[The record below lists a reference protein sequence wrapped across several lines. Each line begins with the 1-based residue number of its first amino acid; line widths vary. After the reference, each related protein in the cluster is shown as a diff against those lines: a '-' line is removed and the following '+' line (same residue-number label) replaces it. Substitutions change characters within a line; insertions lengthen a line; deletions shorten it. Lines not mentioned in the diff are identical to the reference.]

1 MSAPRRIAQ
10 EQVGALGPGSLH
22 AEEADVA
29 STAFDRGASDVT
41 VPRSLDA
48 FIRDRFRTTLEEK
61 PTAHRNHTHKVQES
75 PTMKCAA
82 RTKAEI
88 EYTVML
94 AVLNFQT
101 EFMKSTYTRAQVHIS
116 DHIIEVALTRS
127 ASVPAEERLAQSPEG
142 RALLEQVYTALFKS
156 GESLL
161 RTEIEKGLGVKVH
174 QIFVDF
180 DVLSGTHTIL
190 FRLAEPLHAA
200 SPG

>member
-1 MSAPRRIAQ
+1 MNRSHVAQGQVSTFSPRSA
-10 EQVGALGPGSLH
+10 GSED
-22 AEEADVA
+22 AEAAAV
-29 STAFDRGASDVT
+29 TFGRGATDDA

-61 PTAHRNHTHKVQES
+61 RTAHRSHTHNVQES

-88 EYTVML
+88 EYAVML

-101 EFMKSTYTRAQVHIS
+101 EFMKSSYTRAQVRVS
-116 DHIIEVALTRS
+116 DHIIEVTLTRS
-127 ASVPAEERLAQSPEG
+127 AFIPAEERLAQSQSG

-156 GESLL
+156 GEALL
-161 RTEIEKGLGVKVH
+161 RAELEKGLGVKVH
-174 QIFVDF
+174 QILVDF

-190 FRLAEPLHAA
+190 VRLVEPLHAA

>member
-1 MSAPRRIAQ
+1 MSAPRAAHG
-10 EQVGALGPGSLH
+10 QVSAFRPKSMH
-22 AEEADVA
+22 AEEAEAAPAPFDGG
-29 STAFDRGASDVT
+29 TAHEAA
-41 VPRSLDA
+41 PRSLDA

-61 PTAHRNHTHKVQES
+61 RTAHRIPTHKVQES

-116 DHIIEVALTRS
+116 DHIIEATLTRS
-127 ASVPAEERLAQSPEG
+127 ASVPAEERLAQSQEG

-156 GESLL
+156 GEALL
-161 RTEIEKGLGVKVH
+161 RAEIEKRLGVKVH

-180 DVLSGTHTIL
+180 DVLSGAHTIL

>member
-1 MSAPRRIAQ
+1 MNRLHVAHGQVRTLSPRSA
-10 EQVGALGPGSLH
+10 GL
-22 AEEADVA
+22 EEAEAAAV
-29 STAFDRGASDVT
+29 TFDPGATDDA

-61 PTAHRNHTHKVQES
+61 RTARRNHTHKVQES

-88 EYTVML
+88 EYAVML

-101 EFMKSTYTRAQVHIS
+101 EFMKSSYTRAQVRVS
-116 DHIIEVALTRS
+116 DHIIEVTLTRS
-127 ASVPAEERLAQSPEG
+127 AFIPAEERLAQSQSG

-161 RTEIEKGLGVKVH
+161 RAELEKGLGVKVH
-174 QIFVDF
+174 QILVDF

>member
-1 MSAPRRIAQ
+1 MNRLHVAHGQVRTLSPRSA
-10 EQVGALGPGSLH
+10 GS
-22 AEEADVA
+22 EEAEAAAV
-29 STAFDRGASDVT
+29 TFDPRATDAT

-61 PTAHRNHTHKVQES
+61 RTAHRSHTHKVQES

-82 RTKAEI
+82 RSNAEI

-94 AVLNFQT
+94 AVLNFHT
-101 EFMKSTYTRAQVHIS
+101 EFMKSTYTRAQVRVS
-116 DHIIEVALTRS
+116 DHIIEVTLTRS
-127 ASVPAEERLAQSPEG
+127 VFIPAEERLAQSQSG

-161 RTEIEKGLGVKVH
+161 RAEIEKGLGIKVH

-190 FRLAEPLHAA
+190 FRLAEPLRAA